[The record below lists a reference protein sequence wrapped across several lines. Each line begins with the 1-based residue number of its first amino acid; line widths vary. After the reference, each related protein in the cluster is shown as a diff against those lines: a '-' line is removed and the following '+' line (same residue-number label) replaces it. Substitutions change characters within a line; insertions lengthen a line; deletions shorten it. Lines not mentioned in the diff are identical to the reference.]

1 MLAPGKVDTVDHVP
15 DTEGNGQ
22 ENRASQGPPWVP
34 SCNGT
39 EMRVH
44 SLRSSVWLPQPL
56 ARVFD
61 FFSEARNLEEL
72 TPPWLRFQVLTPEP
86 IEMRAGLKIDYR
98 LRLRGIP
105 LRWQSEI
112 TKWDPPRLFVD
123 EQVRGPYRLWV
134 HEHRFE
140 ERDGGT
146 LAEDY
151 VRYAVL
157 GGWIADRIAVRR
169 DIARI
174 FDYRRDRLGQIFGT
188 DDSSRTPVAVQVSI

>member
-1 MLAPGKVDTVDHVP
+1 MLACKWTG
-15 DTEGNGQ
+15 
-22 ENRASQGPPWVP
+22 
-34 SCNGT
+34 
-39 EMRVH
+39 MRVH
-44 SLRSSVWLPQPL
+44 SLSSSVWLPQPL
-56 ARVFD
+56 EHAFD

-86 IEMRAGLKIDYR
+86 IEMREGQKIDYK

-112 TKWDPPRLFVD
+112 TTWDPPRLFVD

-157 GGWIADRIAVRR
+157 GGWVADRIAIRR
-169 DIARI
+169 DIRRI
-174 FDYRRDRLGQIFGT
+174 FQYRRDRLEKIFGT
-188 DDSSRTPVAVQVSI
+188 DHSGRRQAKS

>member
-1 MLAPGKVDTVDHVP
+1 MLACK
-15 DTEGNGQ
+15 
-22 ENRASQGPPWVP
+22 
-34 SCNGT
+34 GT
-39 EMRVH
+39 GMRVH
-44 SLRSSVWLPQPL
+44 SLSSSVWLPQPL
-56 ARVFD
+56 EHVFD

-72 TPPWLRFQVLTPEP
+72 APPWLRFQVLTPEP
-86 IEMRAGLKIDYR
+86 IEMREGQKIDYK

-112 TKWDPPRLFVD
+112 TTWDPPRLFVD

-134 HEHRFE
+134 HEHRFD

-169 DIARI
+169 DIRKI
-174 FDYRRDRLGQIFGT
+174 FQYRRDRLGQIFGN
-188 DDSSRTPVAVQVSI
+188 DRSSRRPAES